1 MVRTGINAGDNEVTT
16 EDTVRER
23 FRQVWVALDEL
34 ERIDATQRQREQ
46 MDTLL
51 SYIRADIKLLLR
63 ARGLTVD
70 HLGSL
75 PLGDVGTEGDK

>member
-1 MVRTGINAGDNEVTT
+1 MNDAERVDE
-16 EDTVRER
+16 VRER

-51 SYIRADIKLLLR
+51 PYIRADIKLLLR

-75 PLGDVGTEGDK
+75 PLGDAEQRSATK